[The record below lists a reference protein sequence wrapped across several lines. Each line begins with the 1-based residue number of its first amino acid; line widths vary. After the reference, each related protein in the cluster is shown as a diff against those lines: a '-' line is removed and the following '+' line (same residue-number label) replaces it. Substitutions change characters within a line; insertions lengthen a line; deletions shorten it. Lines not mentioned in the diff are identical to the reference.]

1 MATDLTTMM
10 ATKLVV
16 THCEYA
22 EQRDDMHLSQKVS
35 TLPGMMC
42 SKTPLFLEFSIQCF
56 QTTVDYR

>member
-1 MATDLTTMM
+1 M